1 MSILPHT
8 PSISPKV
15 AATVLPSTQGSAT
28 TPPQRPS
35 HGDGNVLVPE
45 PTPQYTQTLGIPSPS
60 ARTSFTRVDNVT
72 DNIETQ
78 PTQPSCVMSQDRD
91 HRSVSEASYPENGNG
106 LEQSPLSLQGLP
118 QQIASTAAITEPGA
132 SFPIMTTRVDES
144 ASQKAFVQEQE
155 DVPQTPQAFLTF
167 LLVSGKK
174 RTMSFEQDTTIG
186 RVKEL
191 IWNAWPSGMCS
202 FHFPEFYSPTLSQSG
217 KKTAHQRLH
226 SCALYIWAR
235 CYRTMK
241 FWPVRPFCFTRCQ
254 PNYMYLQSWEFSHV
268 YLRYLSQRLSIYQYG
283 LTDLVRR
290 MVLLK
295 RSGKIMMVCSSK
307 LGQHLLQECLQFWPD
322 RPIQTP
328 KPVVAIVS
336 SAETR

>member
-1 MSILPHT
+1 
-8 PSISPKV
+8 
-15 AATVLPSTQGSAT
+15 
-28 TPPQRPS
+28 
-35 HGDGNVLVPE
+35 
-45 PTPQYTQTLGIPSPS
+45 
-60 ARTSFTRVDNVT
+60 
-72 DNIETQ
+72 
-78 PTQPSCVMSQDRD
+78 MSQDRD

-202 FHFPEFYSPTLSQSG
+202 FHFPSFIHPHCLRVERRPPTSAFIPAHCISG
-217 KKTAHQRLH
+217 QDATGR
-226 SCALYIWAR
+226 
-235 CYRTMK
+235 
-241 FWPVRPFCFTRCQ
+241 
-254 PNYMYLQSWEFSHV
+254 
-268 YLRYLSQRLSIYQYG
+268 
-283 LTDLVRR
+283 
-290 MVLLK
+290 
-295 RSGKIMMVCSSK
+295 
-307 LGQHLLQECLQFWPD
+307 
-322 RPIQTP
+322 
-328 KPVVAIVS
+328 
-336 SAETR
+336 

>member
-191 IWNAWPSGMCS
+191 IWNAWPSEWKEDRPPAPS
-202 FHFPEFYSPTLSQSG
+202 FL
-217 KKTAHQRLH
+217 R
-226 SCALYIWAR
+226 I
-235 CYRTMK
+235 
-241 FWPVRPFCFTRCQ
+241 
-254 PNYMYLQSWEFSHV
+254 V
-268 YLRYLSQRLSIYQYG
+268 YLGKMLQDDEILTKLRILPCLPAVPQPTIVHLSIRPHG
-283 LTDLVRR
+283 PREEDGAFKKKRKNNDVLARSPDTD
-290 MVLLK
+290 
-295 RSGKIMMVCSSK
+295 SQAGCCHCIIC
-307 LGQHLLQECLQFWPD
+307 
-322 RPIQTP
+322 
-328 KPVVAIVS
+328 
-336 SAETR
+336 